1 MNKTLSLV
9 AGLGLVLVAGAAVAK
24 EASSPSVNVTPI
36 KGPLY
41 MLKGRGG
48 NVVAS
53 VGNDGVL
60 LIDSDYAEYAEAH
73 AEALAGLKSSED
85 APRFLLN
92 THWHFDHVGGNF
104 YWGEQGTV
112 ILAHENIYQRMSTRQ
127 EMKAFDR
134 VVEPSP
140 PAALPVVT
148 YADAIAVRFNGD
160 TLQVQ
165 HFPSG
170 HTDGDSMVFFTE
182 QNVVHMGDHYFA
194 GAFPFVDL
202 GSGGNVF
209 GFIANVEKALT
220 MMDENTVVVPG
231 HGPLST
237 RDDLQADL
245 AAIKSSA
252 EQVSKLLQEG
262 KSVEDITAQGLG
274 PDYAD
279 YGKGFIKEAA
289 WISFVAGSL

>member
-1 MNKTLSLV
+1 MNKTISLV

-48 NVVAS
+48 NVLAS

-112 ILAHENIYQRMSTRQ
+112 IMAHENIYQRMSTRQ

-134 VVEPSP
+134 VLEPSP

-148 YADAIAVRFNGD
+148 YADAIAVRFHGD

>member
-24 EASSPSVNVTPI
+24 EASNPSVNVTPI

-274 PDYAD
+274 LDYAD

>member
-1 MNKTLSLV
+1 MNKTISLV
-9 AGLGLVLVAGAAVAK
+9 AGLGLVLLAGVAAAK
-24 EASSPSVNVTPI
+24 EATSPSVNVTPI

-60 LIDSDYAEYAEAH
+60 LIDSDYAEYAAAH

-134 VVEPSP
+134 VLEPSP